1 MKRQLN
7 TLRQWAAALLAGLGL
22 IGQANGDS
30 STGLSSVFTV
40 DLSSATI
47 TVSGRVLD
55 AKNRAAVSA
64 ATVTLAGQTT
74 SSSGAGLFSFDSVSL
89 SGGGTLTVSKSGY
102 MTATEAPSVPAGSKS
117 VTMPDILLQAAVANK
132 PVVTGLKPKYDG
144 IFLSAASLL
153 NDYTASVNWNGT
165 TPGSVKFYVN
175 GTLRQTVN
183 TTAGAATA
191 TLDMALGFNGSL
203 TLGGNKVK
211 VVAVDGL
218 GTESTPF
225 EQAVTIIP
233 MPLFLV
239 DQAILKPFE
248 FIPGNQPAISWEFNF
263 PGSLGS
269 ARDVRQIPFIG
280 NFGPDFNFDVAF
292 DYDLLSGEWG
302 LFVGKEWDKRLRYR
316 AGQRLHSTPL
326 GPKFYLG
333 NVDFNYGFGGKA
345 EGVASL
351 TQGIVVERVG
361 VELSAGVR
369 LEILTFYF
377 TDYVPGGQLIR
388 LLDKLKWIGV
398 DVNSIQRVRVFGL
411 FDASFSAML
420 KFPSLQFDNATLNLQ
435 PGVEALYEPS
445 MVAAH
450 GSIAVGGNLGFDLQ
464 LAPAFGWDKVTGAIY
479 LKLHFDAWLMEP
491 YDVKLFILQGT
502 IYQRSGASV
511 AQVLASGSA
520 VKPFLGD
527 GQWVAYQIRSSST
540 GVISR
545 DYLSA
550 GPERFVAGDS
560 ERQTKLTPAG
570 GMTPLEAFR
579 ALGQSPPRSAASLA
593 QEARSGADG
602 VQPKGNP
609 QPKGAVESPAQADL
623 TLVQNAF
630 PNSSPA
636 MAARGTELMLLYVT
650 DNGITNSLQYTDI
663 AWTRWDGTNWSMP
676 LAIRTNTQAE
686 FAPQVAYDGNGDA
699 IAAWERV
706 ADPNF
711 NQTNLTAMAQQ
722 MEIVW
727 SRWSR
732 ANGTWSEPV
741 ALTANSYLD
750 HAPLLCGPMA
760 NGNVL
765 LTWTKN
771 EANLLMGTNGP
782 GADVVMGA
790 EWSAASRSWGAS
802 EVLLSSVAYRLSQ
815 SLAGTSNYAVYAWTK
830 DMGGVLTNDTDQ
842 EVFYLE
848 HTSGAWGA
856 ARQFTTNGIADKN
869 VRVAVSPKVSSGGS
883 IQEGFESGNFTK
895 LPWTSGGS
903 AAWTVQNSVVKSG
916 AFAAASG
923 GIADNQTSS
932 MSVAVNCSAGVVSF
946 SYRVSSESGYDYL
959 RFFIDGQSQGQW
971 SGEVGWATVSYPVAA
986 GPHTFEWRYTKD
998 SSASSGSDKA
1008 WVDDIQISG
1017 QARGVFAVWQ
1027 QGTNLVMS
1035 EGFSG
1040 IPKVARADSQTAGF
1054 ADYALALGPLG
1065 HLVLLWQEMS
1075 VNGSDA
1081 HYAVYDP
1088 VADGW
1093 SRDDLL
1099 CQDPPL
1105 ERSFAPV
1112 WDAQGNLTVAYNKV
1126 QILHTNMT
1134 LTVEGGGSVTV
1145 SNVPQSGRVD
1155 LVVTKR
1161 ALVKDLEL
1169 AAGEFTAG
1177 GVNYL
1182 PGDPLALSATVR
1194 NRGNVAVSN
1203 VVVGFYDGN
1212 PDAGGVL
1219 MTNVTLPGWLEAAG
1233 TNVAS
1238 AVWVVPEP
1246 ATNHTLYAVA
1256 NRAGLAGEFNGSNN
1270 VQSVRIGG
1278 TDLTVGLVSYQAE
1291 TNGAV
1296 RVIAQVQNLGA
1307 PTAAKSVLAIRQ
1319 QGQTNAPLATVAV
1332 PVLEPGRL
1340 AQLALDLPAGTQPAG
1355 EQLYTLTAD
1364 ETHVTSDVDTNN
1376 NTAAFAVNLWIDSDA
1391 DGLPDNWMIQYFG
1404 HATGQASDLSQA
1416 QDDADS
1422 DGVSNLAEYLAGT
1435 NPKDPH
1441 SYLSLTGIGLGGTNG
1456 VQIAWGSAPNKLY
1469 SLQRAVVLSGGL
1481 GFTNIAEH
1489 ILSTPPE
1496 NVYLDASATNSA
1508 AFFYRIRVE

>member
-1 MKRQLN
+1 MNTERKTKNCAKGARTFLSASGRASAREADKNVRAPAECQAQTNSMKRQLN

-55 AKNRAAVSA
+55 AKNRAPVSA

-89 SGGGTLTVSKSGY
+89 TSGNTLTVSKSGY

-132 PVVTGLKPKYDG
+132 PVVTRVESRLKG
-144 IFLSAASLL
+144 IFLSGASMN
-153 NDYTASVNWNGT
+153 NDFTASVNWNGLS
-165 TPGSVKFYVN
+165 PGYVRFYANEAQVAD
-175 GTLRQTVN
+175 QTGSGPDYVC
-183 TTAGAATA
+183 TIDMAGASFHPAYSVSA
-191 TLDMALGFNGSL
+191 NS
-203 TLGGNKVK
+203 VK
-211 VVAVDGL
+211 VVAVSG
-218 GTESTPF
+218 GG
-225 EQAVTIIP
+225 QASAPYVAYVGIL
-233 MPLFLV
+233 PLP
-239 DQAILKPFE
+239 DAIK
-248 FIPGNQPAISWEFNF
+248 
-263 PGSLGS
+263 
-269 ARDVRQIPFIG
+269 
-280 NFGPDFNFDVAF
+280 
-292 DYDLLSGEWG
+292 LL
-302 LFVGKEWDKRLRYR
+302 
-316 AGQRLHSTPL
+316 AGQNWPFTT
-326 GPKFYLG
+326 YLDG
-333 NVDFNYGFGGKA
+333 H
-345 EGVASL
+345 
-351 TQGIVVERVG
+351 
-361 VELSAGVR
+361 
-369 LEILTFYF
+369 
-377 TDYVPGGQLIR
+377 
-388 LLDKLKWIGV
+388 IGV
-398 DVNSIQRVRVFGL
+398 DYDFPNPPISAVLNLPIIGRYGFEIAGNGSFDYTVTDGDWEAAVGVGAEGTQGKRGQRPGIPGLARHPKLKLYIGNQEISGKLQAGLRGTATIQKGITFDECFGHAEIEARLELGRFGL
-411 FDASFSAML
+411 LDLLGPGLSSAVGRVPGL
-420 KFPSLQFDNATLNLQ
+420 RDVVKTVSLIIWVI
-435 PGVEALYEPS
+435 PGVEGDLTVAFHPKLAFDSLEMTGKVGLEAAYEPELG
-445 MVAAH
+445 
-450 GSIAVGGNLGFDLQ
+450 GSFKLRAYIGGEPSVTLQVPGDLFKNVRFKAYAGAKFEAWFLTFGPVEYVFVDVTYPAGLTAEVFPLGN
-464 LAPAFGWDKVTGAIY
+464 GAC
-479 LKLHFDAWLMEP
+479 
-491 YDVKLFILQGT
+491 
-502 IYQRSGASV
+502 SV
-511 AQVLASGSA
+511 AKLKVLRADAADLSPSSR
-520 VKPFLGD
+520 
-527 GQWVAYQIRSSST
+527 AYRE
-540 GVISR
+540 
-545 DYLSA
+545 A
-550 GPERFVAGDS
+550 GPELFLASESAPRYAGQLGPSGLD
-560 ERQTKLTPAG
+560 
-570 GMTPLEAFR
+570 AFR
-579 ALGQSPPRSAASLA
+579 QLGQSPVRGSVMAESAAPA
-593 QEARSGADG
+593 KPGGTTYTPRFGEPGSGT
-602 VQPKGNP
+602 N
-609 QPKGAVESPAQADL
+609 QADL
-623 TLVQNAF
+623 TLVQNAY

-663 AWTRWDGTNWSMP
+663 AWTRWDGTNWSVP

-732 ANGTWSEPV
+732 ASGMWSEPV

-782 GADVVMGA
+782 GADTVLWA
-790 EWSAASRSWGAS
+790 EWSAASRSWTTPKDLVSG
-802 EVLLSSVAYRLSQ
+802 LAYRRSQ
-815 SLAGTSNYAVYAWTK
+815 SLAGATNRAVYAWTR
-830 DMGGVLTNDTDQ
+830 DVDGVLTNDADQ
-842 EVFYLE
+842 EVFFMVY
-848 HTSGAWGA
+848 TNSVWGA
-856 ARQFTTNGIADKN
+856 VRQLTTNSVADKN
-869 VRVAVSPKVSSGGS
+869 VRVAVAAN
-883 IQEGFESGNFTK
+883 GN
-895 LPWTSGGS
+895 
-903 AAWTVQNSVVKSG
+903 
-916 AFAAASG
+916 
-923 GIADNQTSS
+923 
-932 MSVAVNCSAGVVSF
+932 
-946 SYRVSSESGYDYL
+946 
-959 RFFIDGQSQGQW
+959 
-971 SGEVGWATVSYPVAA
+971 
-986 GPHTFEWRYTKD
+986 
-998 SSASSGSDKA
+998 
-1008 WVDDIQISG
+1008 
-1017 QARGVFAVWQ
+1017 VFLVWQ
-1027 QGTNLVMS
+1027 SGTNLVLS
-1035 EGFSG
+1035 RNYSTN
-1040 IPKVARADSQTAGF
+1040 VSLVRADSQTAGF
-1054 ADYALALGPLG
+1054 ADYTATVGPLG

-1169 AAGEFTAG
+1169 AAGDFTVG

-1194 NRGNVAVSN
+1194 NRGNVAMSN

-1212 PDAGGVL
+1212 PDTGGVL
-1219 MTNVTLPGWLEAAG
+1219 LTNVTLPGWLEAAG

-1340 AQLALDLPAGTQPAG
+1340 AQLALDLPAGTQPSG

-1496 NVYLDASATNSA
+1496 NVYLDASATNRA